1 MNWFLYLLDFSIF
14 MDSTPEYSLD
24 YILIKEQ
31 KSINDWDF
39 LLSERLVARVLDF
52 CFKSKILKAP

>member
-1 MNWFLYLLDFSIF
+1 

-24 YILIKEQ
+24 YVLIKEQ